1 MYIEILK
8 RNGKPFERLGRK
20 ATGLSAG
27 YTGVLAAGLPNEE
40 SRGRRVSH
48 CLIPIFGILHFGPLD
63 VPVETARSLGVSAWC
78 RLICGSRSVDDNGKS
93 GS

>member
-1 MYIEILK
+1 MLEVYIEILK

-40 SRGRRVSH
+40 SGGRRVSH

-78 RLICGSRSVDDNGKS
+78 RLICGSRSVDYNVQ
-93 GS
+93 